1 MEDAPEKT
9 PIQRLRNE
17 IGSSAPVLND
27 AQMIE
32 MMTDYGMNYEIADT
46 TTMRLMML
54 LASAERKLL
63 AAYS

>member
-1 MEDAPEKT
+1 MEEPEEKT
-9 PIQRLRNE
+9 DIQKLRDK
-17 IGSSAPVLND
+17 ISSSAPVLND